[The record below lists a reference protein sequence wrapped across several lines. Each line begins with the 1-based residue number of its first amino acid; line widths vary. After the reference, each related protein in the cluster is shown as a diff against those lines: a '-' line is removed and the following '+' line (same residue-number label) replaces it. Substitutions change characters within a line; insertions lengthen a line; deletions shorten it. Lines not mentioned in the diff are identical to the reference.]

1 MISSLIEWQHRSTCH
16 HPSRHNRGEATGTWI
31 PRQIEDI
38 PSISLISLTMTP
50 ADQANNEPSP
60 CHDLLTFLDQPAR
73 VLLTPTFGFWK
84 RSIASSVRRFRQ
96 EELLAR

>member
-1 MISSLIEWQHRSTCH
+1 MQANWLAVVE
-16 HPSRHNRGEATGTWI
+16 
-31 PRQIEDI
+31 
-38 PSISLISLTMTP
+38 PSIRKIYESVNSDITGAMTP

-84 RSIASSVRRFRQ
+84 RSIASSVRR
-96 EELLAR
+96 

>member
-1 MISSLIEWQHRSTCH
+1 MIDQGAPRVIPDSISSVLDRLFDPLTLI
-16 HPSRHNRGEATGTWI
+16 TGA
-31 PRQIEDI
+31 
-38 PSISLISLTMTP
+38 MTP

-84 RSIASSVRRFRQ
+84 RSIASSVRRYRQ
-96 EELLAR
+96 ERSWLGRFPSSPSAG